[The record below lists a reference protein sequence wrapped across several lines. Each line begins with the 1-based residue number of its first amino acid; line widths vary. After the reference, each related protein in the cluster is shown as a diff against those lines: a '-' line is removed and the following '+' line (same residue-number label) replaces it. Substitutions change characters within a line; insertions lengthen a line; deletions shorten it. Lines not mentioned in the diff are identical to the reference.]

1 MPTMFVPHGGGP
13 WPFLDLSPFISHRER
28 DALAAYFTALPAQL
42 PRLPRALLVISAHWE
57 ARVPTVM
64 TSARP
69 PMLYDY
75 GGFPP
80 EAYRLEWPAPG
91 DPALAAR
98 VRSLLEG
105 AGFATAE
112 DPERGYD
119 HGTFIPLKVAFP
131 DADVPTVQLSLQGGL
146 DPATHLAIGRALAPL
161 RDDDVLVLG
170 SGMTFHNL
178 HDYQRAA
185 LRSGPFDDW
194 LQQAAVKPP
203 AERDAA
209 LLRWSEAPYA
219 REIHPREEHVLPLM
233 VVAGAAGEDR
243 GEVGYSGT
251 FGGARISAVHFGA

>member
-1 MPTMFVPHGGGP
+1 M
-13 WPFLDLSPFISHRER
+13 
-28 DALAAYFTALPAQL
+28 
-42 PRLPRALLVISAHWE
+42 
-57 ARVPTVM
+57 
-64 TSARP
+64 
-69 PMLYDY
+69 
-75 GGFPP
+75 
-80 EAYRLEWPAPG
+80 
-91 DPALAAR
+91 
-98 VRSLLEG
+98 RSLLEG

-112 DPERGYD
+112 DPDRGYD

-131 DADVPTVQLSLQGGL
+131 NADVPTVQLSLQGGL
-146 DPATHLAIGRALAPL
+146 DPAMHLAIGRALAPL

-194 LQQAAVKPP
+194 LQHAAVKPP

-243 GEVGYSGT
+243 GAVGYSGT
-251 FGGARISAVHFGA
+251 FGGARISAMHFGA